1 MKYIKIKGT
10 SLEVSNIVMGCMRLN
25 SLDVREAQRHIET
38 AIAAGINMFD
48 HADIYGGGECE
59 ELFSKAIDMKSRI
72 REKIIIQSK
81 CSIRNGYYDFPG
93 NIL

>member
-1 MKYIKIKGT
+1 MK
-10 SLEVSNIVMGCMRLN
+10 SVSYTHL
-25 SLDVREAQRHIET
+25 
-38 AIAAGINMFD
+38 IAAGINMFD

-81 CSIRNGYYDFPG
+81 CLSLIH
-93 NIL
+93 I